1 MEWECLGMKKLFQG
15 AITTGSGSLCY
26 TVPTGIRTEVLDIN
40 IANTAAT
47 ALTCALHLV
56 PVGGT
61 AATTNTLFPT
71 VSIPA
76 NTLVHWSGIQ
86 CLNAGDFI
94 QGIGSAAGLTLNISG
109 DEGRAGT

>member
-1 MEWECLGMKKLFQG
+1 MKKLGQG
-15 AITTGSGSLCY
+15 AITTGAGTLVY

-47 ALTCALHLV
+47 TLTCAIHLV

-61 AATTNTLFPT
+61 AATTNALFPT

-76 NTLVHWSGIQ
+76 NTVIQ
-86 CLNAGDFI
+86 WTGVEVLNAGDFI
-94 QGIGSAAGLTLNISG
+94 QGIGSAAGITVNITGS
-109 DEGRAGT
+109 EGRAGT